1 MKSRNAKKV
10 KKVKSTKDVKAHEA
24 RQANKYRSL
33 VDIGIALSGEKELE
47 KILELILTKAM
58 ETTSSDGASIYLSES
73 IKIESAGGKRFYP
86 VLRFHRTSNRTTG
99 IKIQNKVLD
108 IDNSIAGYV
117 ATTGHTLEI
126 EDCYG
131 IPESS
136 PFHFNPEYDKEVGYT
151 TKSMLAVPMVSNTG
165 KVRGVL
171 QIINKMNHE
180 SFQEK
185 KFNVDDVLSFTK
197 EDSELMKAFAS
208 QAAVAL
214 ENAKLTDDIE
224 NLLESFI
231 RASVTAIEARDPST
245 SGHSDRVA
253 VLTVE
258 LARATH
264 RCGDGAYKSFSLSD
278 SQIREIR
285 YAALLHDFGK
295 IGVRESIL
303 NKEKKLYPHEL
314 ESIMLRIESAS
325 LKHELSQWRDTALE
339 LGELLKA
346 GKQQDPAFQIGKVA
360 QKVELFKK
368 KLNSIRLKII
378 DANQPQIM
386 HGDVDITELIAGIS
400 QISKEID
407 QNFVSSRELVKLSLS
422 KGSLSEEERN
432 EINSHVSHTYS
443 FLRQIHWTEDLRDV
457 ADIAHAHHEKCD
469 GTGYP
474 RGLTYEHIPVQARMM
489 AITDIYDALTSM
501 DRPYKK
507 AVPAER
513 ALDILTG
520 EARAGKL
527 DMELI
532 KIFIEAG
539 IFQSTLGMVRTR
551 KAA

>member
-1 MKSRNAKKV
+1 MNHKKMKKIKKLTANQI
-10 KKVKSTKDVKAHEA
+10 SQE
-24 RQANKYRSL
+24 NKYRSL

-47 KILELILTKAM
+47 KILELILKKAM
-58 ETTSSDGASIYLSES
+58 ETTSADGASIYLSES

-117 ATTGHTLEI
+117 ATTGQTLRIENCYEI
-126 EDCYG
+126 AAN
-131 IPESS
+131 S
-136 PFHFNPEYDKEVGYT
+136 PFHFNPEYDKAVGYT

-171 QIINKMNHE
+171 QIINKMKDDN
-180 SFQEK
+180 FQQK
-185 KFNVDDVLSFTK
+185 TFHVDDVVPFGD
-197 EDSELMKAFAS
+197 EDSDLMKAFAS
-208 QAAVAL
+208 QASVAL

-264 RCGDGAYKSFSLSD
+264 RCDNGIYKAFTLSD

-295 IGVRESIL
+295 IGVRESVL
-303 NKEKKLYPHEL
+303 GKEKKLFPYEL
-314 ESIMLRIESAS
+314 ESIMLRIDNAC
-325 LKHELSQWRDTALE
+325 LKHELYQWRDTALE
-339 LGELLKA
+339 LGDLLK
-346 GKQQDPAFQIGKVA
+346 GGETQDPAFQIGKVT
-360 QKVELFKK
+360 QKIESFKK
-368 KLNSIRLKII
+368 KLQSIRLKII

-386 HGDVDITELIAGIS
+386 HGDVDITEMIAGIS

-407 QNFVSSRELVKLSLS
+407 MNFVTANELVKLSLS

-443 FLRQIHWTEDLRDV
+443 FLRQIHWTEDLREV

-474 RGLTYEHIPVQARMM
+474 RGLTYEHIPIQSRMM
-489 AITDIYDALTSM
+489 AITDIFDALTSM

-507 AVPAER
+507 AVTAER
-513 ALDILTG
+513 ALEIINH

-527 DMELI
+527 DAELI

-539 IFQSTLGMVRTR
+539 IFQSTLGMVRNTR

>member
-1 MKSRNAKKV
+1 MNQKKAKRV
-10 KKVKSTKDVKAHEA
+10 KKSKAHEV

-47 KILELILTKAM
+47 KILELILKKAI

-117 ATTGHTLEI
+117 ATTGLTLEI
-126 EDCYG
+126 EDCYD
-131 IPESS
+131 IPANSA
-136 PFHFNPEYDKEVGYT
+136 FHFNPEYDKEVGYR

-185 KFNVDDVLSFTK
+185 KFHVDDVLPFTE

-208 QAAVAL
+208 QASVAL

-264 RCGDGAYKSFSLSD
+264 RCDDGIYRSFSLSD

-325 LKHELSQWRDTALE
+325 LKHELIQWRDTALE
-339 LGELLKA
+339 LGDLLKM
-346 GKQQDPAFQIGKVA
+346 GKTQNPAFQIGKVT
-360 QKVELFKK
+360 QKIEMFKK
-368 KLNSIRLKII
+368 KLSTIRLKII

-400 QISKEID
+400 QISKEVD
-407 QNFVSSRELVKLSLS
+407 HNFVTTQELVKLSLS

-507 AVPAER
+507 AVSAER
-513 ALDILTG
+513 ALDILNQEG
-520 EARAGKL
+520 RAGKL
-527 DMELI
+527 DLELL

-539 IFQSTLGMVRTR
+539 IFHSTIGMVRTR

>member
-1 MKSRNAKKV
+1 MKSKPAKKQ
-10 KKVKSTKDVKAHEA
+10 KKSASEVSQD
-24 RQANKYRSL
+24 NKYRSL

-47 KILELILTKAM
+47 KILELILAKAM

-73 IKIESAGGKRFYP
+73 IKIESAGGKKFYP

-117 ATTGHTLEI
+117 ASTGKSLRI
-126 EDCYG
+126 DDCYRL
-131 IPESS
+131 PEDS
-136 PFHFNPEYDKEVGYT
+136 PFHFNPEYDKELGYR
-151 TKSMLAVPMVSNTG
+151 TKSMLAMPMQSNTG

-171 QIINKMNHE
+171 QIINKMTPE
-180 SFQEK
+180 SFK
-185 KFNVDDVLSFTK
+185 KKNFDVKNVLVFTD

-208 QAAVAL
+208 QASVAL

-264 RCGDGAYKSFSLSD
+264 RCDSGIYKSFSLSD

-303 NKEKKLYPHEL
+303 GKEKKLYPHEL
-314 ESIMLRIESAS
+314 ESILLRIDNAS
-325 LKHELSQWRDTALE
+325 LTHDLNHWREAALDLAE
-339 LGELLKA
+339 ILKKGEKL
-346 GKQQDPAFQIGKVA
+346 DPVSILGKVTN
-360 QKVELFKK
+360 KTETFKK
-368 KLNSIRLKII
+368 HLQNIRMKIM
-378 DANQPQIM
+378 AVNQPQIM
-386 HGDVDITELIAGIS
+386 HDDFDITELIRGINEIS
-400 QISKEID
+400 QELD
-407 QNFVSSRELVKLSLS
+407 QNFVTSQELVKLSLT
-422 KGSLSEEERN
+422 KGSLSDEERH
-432 EINSHVSHTYS
+432 EIESHVSHTYS

-474 RGLTYEHIPVQARMM
+474 RGLTYEHIPVQSRMM

-507 AVPAER
+507 AVTAER
-513 ALDILTG
+513 ALDILHQ
-520 EARAGKL
+520 EARNGKL
-527 DMELI
+527 DIELI

-551 KAA
+551 SAA

>member
-1 MKSRNAKKV
+1 MSAKSPKKPKKLNAK
-10 KKVKSTKDVKAHEA
+10 EI
-24 RQANKYRSL
+24 RQENKYRSL

-47 KILELILTKAM
+47 KILELILKKAM
-58 ETTSSDGASIYLSES
+58 ETTSADGASIYLSES
-73 IKIESAGGKRFYP
+73 IKIESVNGKKFYP

-117 ATTGHTLEI
+117 ATTGQTLRI
-126 EDCYG
+126 EDCYSL
-131 IPESS
+131 PTDS
-136 PFHFNPEYDKEVGYT
+136 PFHFNPEYDKSLGYL
-151 TKSMLAVPMVSNTG
+151 TKSMLAMPMVSNTG

-171 QIINKMNHE
+171 QIINKMNE
-180 SFQEK
+180 DNFQK
-185 KFNVDDVLSFTK
+185 KIFHVDDVISFTD
-197 EDSELMKAFAS
+197 EDLDLMKAFAS
-208 QAAVAL
+208 QASVAL

-224 NLLESFI
+224 SLLESFI

-264 RCGDGAYKSFSLSD
+264 RCDEGIYKAFSLSD
-278 SQIREIR
+278 SQIREVR

-295 IGVRESIL
+295 IGVRESVL
-303 NKEKKLYPHEL
+303 GKEKKLYPHEL
-314 ESIMLRIESAS
+314 DSIMLRIDNAN
-325 LKHELSQWRDTALE
+325 LKHELLQWRDTALA
-339 LGELLKA
+339 LGDLLKDGA
-346 GKQQDPAFQIGKVA
+346 KQDPAFMIGKVN
-360 QKVELFKK
+360 QKVDAFKS
-368 KLNSIRLKII
+368 KLQAIRLRII

-386 HGDVDITELIAGIS
+386 HGDVDIAELIAGIS
-400 QISKEID
+400 RISREID
-407 QNFVSSRELVKLSLS
+407 MNLVSSQELVKLSLS
-422 KGSLSEEERN
+422 KGSLSEDERQ

-457 ADIAHAHHEKCD
+457 GDIAHAHHEKCD
-469 GTGYP
+469 GSGYP
-474 RGLTYEHIPVQARMM
+474 RGLTYDHIPVQSRMM

-507 AVPAER
+507 AVTPER
-513 ALDILTG
+513 ALDILNQ

-527 DMELI
+527 DIELL

-539 IFQSTLGMVRTR
+539 IFQSTLGMVRAR